1 MCDHVTFYLEA
12 KPKLF
17 YKLRKRRERTDFSL
31 GKMGL

>member
-17 YKLRKRRERTDFSL
+17 YKIRKQEERTNFSL
-31 GKMGL
+31 GKMGF